1 MLPDLTIHQVQRDDL
16 ECEEGDRIVQVRP
29 TALCVSPEGVG
40 SVRHGGSGN

>member
-29 TALCVSPEGVG
+29 TGKDETCPVSTGEGRDV
-40 SVRHGGSGN
+40 SS